1 MRVLAGTV
9 FQPCFGTHKEESR
22 SEEFMT
28 KTSTKTKERCP
39 CQVSTVT
46 QGWKFWISKNDETR
60 YKIYSNA
67 MHVSTDVRITIF
79 DVHFTNGDKPS
90 PERYQENPKRNQDIV
105 FSFCLRNVTSAFYGT
120 DSETVVLLC
129 DGLGHVSECEVDY
142 FQILSQRCHRN
153 LERFSDPSSSN
164 SNVNP

>member
-1 MRVLAGTV
+1 
-9 FQPCFGTHKEESR
+9 
-22 SEEFMT
+22 MT
-28 KTSTKTKERCP
+28 KTSTKTKEQCP
-39 CQVSTVT
+39 CQVSTLT
-46 QGWKFWISKNDETR
+46 QEWKFWISKNYETR

-67 MHVSTDVRITIF
+67 VHVSTDVRITIF

-105 FSFCLRNVTSAFYGT
+105 FSFCLRKCDAFYGT
-120 DSETVVLLC
+120 DSETVVLC

-164 SNVNP
+164 SNVSP